1 MYKIVKLI
9 CSMRFTQPLWV
20 SFSLFFLLG
29 VHLSKAQTTIW
40 SENFEGCTNNAA
52 IESASCGWATYAIT
66 SSAHNYFAAT
76 NSATDSYRINANK
89 NLTVFGDPGGGSDDY
104 HYDKWVTANEV
115 AYFATKVNAT
125 SYTALKLNFKWKSL
139 GDGTTADH
147 GAICY
152 STNGTTWTDL
162 SGNLYNQSATQ
173 TVSNFDISALNATQ
187 FYIGVRWVND
197 NISDGLP
204 PITVDDMSI
213 TGTVV
218 LPIQLIGFNALLSEE
233 TVILSWK
240 TLSEKDNKLFSIER
254 SSDGVNFTSVGTI
267 EGNSYST
274 TLKSY
279 TYNDNIS
286 TLKNH
291 HVLYYRLKQ
300 TDEDGNFV
308 YSDLKTV
315 LINPDIDNEDENKI
329 SILPN
334 PAPLNTEIAVK
345 LNGFEASQNITLV
358 IENTMGEQVFTN
370 TETTNTA
377 GAVDFFVPTTLPS
390 GVYFLVFGDTFLI
403 KKLVIK

>member
-1 MYKIVKLI
+1 LN
-9 CSMRFTQPLWV
+9 
-20 SFSLFFLLG
+20 
-29 VHLSKAQTTIW
+29 VHFSKAQTTIW
-40 SENFEGCTNNAA
+40 SENFEGCTNDAA
-52 IESASCGWATYAIT
+52 IETASCGWATYAIT

-115 AYFATKVNAT
+115 AYYATKVNAT
-125 SYTALKLNFKWKSL
+125 SYTALKLNYKWKSV

-173 TVSNFDISALNATQ
+173 TVTNFDISTLNASQ

-197 NISDGLP
+197 NITDGMP

-213 TGTVV
+213 TGTIV

-233 TVILSWK
+233 TVMLSWK
-240 TLSEKDNKLFSIER
+240 TISEKDNKFFSIER
-254 SSDGVNFTSVGTI
+254 SSDGVNFTSIGNINGYTNSTTS
-267 EGNSYST
+267 NSYT
-274 TLKSY
+274 F
-279 TYNDNIS
+279 NDNIA

-300 TDEDGNFV
+300 TDEDDSFN
-308 YSDLKTV
+308 YSEIKTV
-315 LINPDIDNEDENKI
+315 LINPDIDNEEENKVSI
-329 SILPN
+329 SPN
-334 PAPLNTEIAVK
+334 PAPLNSEIKVK
-345 LNGFEASQNITLV
+345 LNGFEASQTINLV
-358 IENTMGEQVFTN
+358 VENTMGKQVYTS
-370 TETTNTA
+370 TETTNNM
-377 GAVDFFVPTTLPS
+377 GAADFFVPATLPS

>member
-1 MYKIVKLI
+1 
-9 CSMRFTQPLWV
+9 V

-89 NLTVFGDPGGGSDDY
+89 NLTVFGDPAGSSDDY
-104 HYDKWVTANEV
+104 HYDKWVNANEV

-125 SYTALKLNFKWKSL
+125 SYTALKLNYKWKSL
-139 GDGTTADH
+139 GDGTTADY

-162 SGNLYNQSATQ
+162 SANLYNQSATQ
-173 TVSNFDISALNATQ
+173 TVSNFDISSLNATQ

-197 NISDGLP
+197 DITDGMP

-213 TGTVV
+213 TGTVA

-240 TLSEKDNKLFSIER
+240 TISEKDNKLFSIER
-254 SSDGVNFTSVGTI
+254 SSDGVNFTSIGFINGYTSS
-267 EGNSYST
+267 NS
-274 TLKSY
+274 LKSY
-279 TYNDNIS
+279 TYSDNI
-286 TLKNH
+286 TALKNH

-300 TDEDGNFV
+300 TDEDDNFV